1 MYVRTY
7 VEIIQII
14 PLTSSLEKIYIG
26 IQGKSNL
33 QIATNTHFEYNF
45 GGKTNKILVFKVVLH
60 TYVSVTQDLLQKKE
74 SPLTQIV
81 FFYIFL

>member
-1 MYVRTY
+1 MF

-14 PLTSSLEKIYIG
+14 LLTSSLEKIYIG

-45 GGKTNKILVFKVVLH
+45 GGITNKILVFKVVLH
-60 TYVSVTQDLLQKKE
+60 TYVSVIQDLLQKKE
-74 SPLTQIV
+74 SQLTQIV
-81 FFYIFL
+81 FSHLFVN

>member
-14 PLTSSLEKIYIG
+14 PLTSSLEKINIG

-33 QIATNTHFEYNF
+33 QIATNTHFKYNF
-45 GGKTNKILVFKVVLH
+45 GGITWNN
-60 TYVSVTQDLLQKKE
+60 
-74 SPLTQIV
+74 
-81 FFYIFL
+81 